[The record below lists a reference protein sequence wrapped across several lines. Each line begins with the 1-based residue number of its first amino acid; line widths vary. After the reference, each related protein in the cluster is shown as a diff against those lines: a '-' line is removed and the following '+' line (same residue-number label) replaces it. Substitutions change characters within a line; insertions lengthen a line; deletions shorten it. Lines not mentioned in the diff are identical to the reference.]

1 MHSCDT
7 ETGYRRIESWETKSF
22 RIDNFTDAEFNALQS
37 EFVRVKNAPAQ
48 MEANCKNALLMKEL
62 RPWLTEFGKLGDRG
76 LKTMSLIKEYKA
88 GNDQAF
94 WDGYVNNRMSKEDV
108 AAYEKHKSGT
118 MVLQPFYEQSM
129 DDMASG
135 FFKKLTGKVPAF
147 YKGIGTYATLRTTQS
162 KAMFDNDS
170 TTYYTSGNGQNT
182 GDWIG
187 ADLGCVRQV
196 SEVRILQGRNSVD
209 DVDYFDNTVLE
220 YSLDR
225 KEWKALTG
233 ELKKQYIINW
243 KTDTPVEARYI
254 RIKKLKSDKRNWAA
268 VRTFEVNPT
277 TPERLSF
284 PVEAGNLQAAMY
296 GFDENPC
303 TSFTNDGVLSFGV
316 EKDVKGYTLLLKLAP
331 GKSLVCRQLNA
342 KGKVL
347 ATTLIDQ
354 SFCKIE
360 LVKKAAK
367 IQLDGSAE
375 IFEII
380 PEK

>member
-1 MHSCDT
+1 
-7 ETGYRRIESWETKSF
+7 
-22 RIDNFTDAEFNALQS
+22 
-37 EFVRVKNAPAQ
+37 
-48 MEANCKNALLMKEL
+48 
-62 RPWLTEFGKLGDRG
+62 
-76 LKTMSLIKEYKA
+76 
-88 GNDQAF
+88 
-94 WDGYVNNRMSKEDV
+94 
-108 AAYEKHKSGT
+108 
-118 MVLQPFYEQSM
+118 M

-170 TTYYTSGNGQNT
+170 TTYYTSGNSQNT

-187 ADLGCVRQV
+187 ADLGCVRSV

-277 TPERLSF
+277 TPERLGF
-284 PVEAGNLQAAMY
+284 PVEADNLQAAMY

-303 TSFTNDGVLSFGV
+303 TFFANEGILSFGV

-367 IQLDGSAE
+367 VQLDGSAE
-375 IFEII
+375 IFEIL